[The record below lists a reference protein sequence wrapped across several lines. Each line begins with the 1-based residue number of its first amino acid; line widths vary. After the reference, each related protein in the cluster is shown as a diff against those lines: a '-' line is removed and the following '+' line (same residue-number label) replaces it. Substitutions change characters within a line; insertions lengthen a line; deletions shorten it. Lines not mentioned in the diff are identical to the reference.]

1 MAQTTPLV
9 NTLKRTLKSHG
20 KNYADV
26 ARKLGLTEASVKR
39 LFSQKSFS
47 LQRLDQICQML
58 NLEISDLVRLMG
70 EETRK
75 ITVLGEREE
84 EEIANDTTLLLVT
97 VCILNSWKFREIIA
111 HYAISEAECTRNL
124 VKLDRLKIIELLP
137 ENRYKLLIAA
147 NFSWRENGPIQR
159 YYQSKVESD
168 FFDSRFD
175 KQNER
180 LIVLNGMLAHES
192 VSILQR
198 KLQKLS
204 QEFNELNGDDASL
217 ELDDRHGTTM
227 VLALRQWEYG
237 LFRDLKRQEE
247 TL

>member
-1 MAQTTPLV
+1 MRSA
-9 NTLKRTLKSHG
+9 
-20 KNYADV
+20 
-26 ARKLGLTEASVKR
+26 E
-39 LFSQKSFS
+39 
-47 LQRLDQICQML
+47 LDIRC
-58 NLEISDLVRLMG
+58 
-70 EETRK
+70 
-75 ITVLGEREE
+75 E
-84 EEIANDTTLLLVT
+84 EEIARDTTLLLVT

-111 HYAISEAECTRNL
+111 HYAISEAECTSKL

-198 KLQKLS
+198 KLEKLS

-217 ELDDRHGTTM
+217 ELDDRHGTTI
-227 VLALRQWEYG
+227 VLALGQWEYG
-237 LFRDLKRQEE
+237 LFRELKRQEE